1 MGVGDGST
9 NERAQ
14 AIEQRLDVPVLVAA
28 LVSVPAV
35 FLTMTDGV
43 LAVLGNVL
51 NVVSGV
57 VLVGESVLLLL
68 LSREKLAWIREHRSE
83 LLLAVATIPAVVLLV
98 GPVQVFRLLI
108 FVSALRMLRVRR
120 ILGAADVISRR
131 TNLGPR
137 RHRAVLWVVTVIAV
151 VFVGVVLAD
160 PTSASR
166 RAVDWIVAHVGLVP
180 AAVAAVLVVGT
191 VLVAWRV
198 QLVSRLVR
206 RFRSAGSVQ
215 KDNGKGP
222 HDEG

>member
-1 MGVGDGST
+1 M
-9 NERAQ
+9 RAE

-35 FLTMTDGV
+35 FLTMTSGF

-51 NVVSGV
+51 NIASGV

-68 LSREKLAWIREHRSE
+68 LSREKLAWIREHRAK

-120 ILGAADVISRR
+120 ILGAADVITRR
-131 TNLGPR
+131 ADLGPR
-137 RHRAVLWVVTVIAV
+137 RRRVVFSVVTVIAV

-160 PTSASR
+160 PNSVSR
-166 RAVDWIVAHVGLVP
+166 RAVDWVVEHVGLVP
-180 AAVAAVLVVGT
+180 ALVAAVLVVGT
-191 VLVAWRV
+191 VLVAWRG
-198 QLVSRLVR
+198 RLVPRVVR
-206 RFRSAGSVQ
+206 RVRRVGSVQ
-215 KDNGKGP
+215 KGNR
-222 HDEG
+222 EGRADQG